1 LGTRVPKV
9 SNETQLLLAVTIVF
23 TYQWPFYFNR
33 FTPGINVLLYHGT
46 KEERL
51 HMINRK
57 LQPKKQMQQDF
68 PIVVTSYEIVMND
81 RKFLQKY
88 SWKYIV
94 VDEGHRIKNLNC
106 RLIHELKSFKSANR
120 LLLTGT
126 PLQNSLAELWSL
138 LNFLLPEI
146 FNDLDTFQSWF
157 DFSDMSKQSGRDR
170 IMKEEEEDKVVT
182 KLHMI
187 LRPFLLRRL
196 KIDVEKSLPRKKEYL
211 LYAPLTKP
219 QKELYDAIIRR
230 DLRKHLVAQMTDTS
244 VNNKDEESEMLDE
257 TNGPRRSRRG
267 TQTASYK
274 DVGDR
279 DFFSG
284 KENKQGEPEVDNATL
299 GKKHEL
305 STVLKQVNG
314 LHLQNIVM
322 QLRKVCNHPFL
333 FDWPIDRA
341 TNQPVL
347 SDELAAQSG
356 KVLLLDRLLTALF
369 ERDHKVL
376 IFSQMTKMLD
386 ILEDWA
392 TELKG
397 WPICRLDGSVSQE
410 ERRQQIAHFNDPKSN
425 VRLFLLSTRAG
436 GLGINLTAADTV
448 IIFDSDW
455 VSFHITFQRDTIR
468 YLVVHRLLTFQLLE
482 SSNGPSSTRQSAS
495 YRTD

>member
-1 LGTRVPKV
+1 MNV
-9 SNETQLLLAVTIVF
+9 SGPFLICTPLSTLANWVQEFHRYGQLPPSL
-23 TYQWPFYFNR
+23 TYAYTFSLTVIQCR
-33 FTPGINVLLYHGT
+33 FTPDINVLLYHGK

-57 LQPKKQMQQDF
+57 LQPKKQSQQSF

-88 SWKYIV
+88 NWKYIV

-157 DFSDMSKQSGRDR
+157 DFSDMNKQSGRDR
-170 IMKEEEEDKVVT
+170 IMKEEEEDKVVS

-211 LYAPLTKP
+211 LFAPLTKP

-230 DLRKHLVAQMTDTS
+230 DLRKYLVAQISTAGKED
-244 VNNKDEESEMLDE
+244 DSEIMDE
-257 TNGPRRSRRG
+257 TNGPRRSKRG
-267 TQTASYK
+267 NQTSSYREI
-274 DVGDR
+274 GDR

-284 KENKQGEPEVDNATL
+284 KENNQEEKPVDNVAL
-299 GKKHEL
+299 GKRHEMT
-305 STVLKQVNG
+305 TVLKQVNG
-314 LHLQNIVM
+314 LQLQNMVM

-341 TNQPVL
+341 TNLPVL
-347 SDELAAQSG
+347 NNQLAAQSG

-369 ERDHKVL
+369 ERKHKVL
-376 IFSQMTKMLD
+376 VFSQMTRMLD

-410 ERRQQIAHFNDPKSN
+410 ERRQQIAHFNDPQSN

-448 IIFDSDW
+448 VIFDSDW
-455 VSFHITFQRDTIR
+455 VSLATF
-468 YLVVHRLLTFQLLE
+468 
-482 SSNGPSSTRQSAS
+482 
-495 YRTD
+495 